1 MFCIISYLI
10 TAFCYYLVFFKTRK
24 EYYEK
29 VNEDYYYSGRVW
41 VDKGKAKFPL
51 WMWFAMGLIGI
62 IPVLGTLTF
71 IVIIVWFSIG
81 FGNECDR
88 ERYKINNKIIEFL
101 NKKY

>member
-24 EYYEK
+24 KYYEK

-51 WMWFAMGLIGI
+51 
-62 IPVLGTLTF
+62 
-71 IVIIVWFSIG
+71 
-81 FGNECDR
+81 
-88 ERYKINNKIIEFL
+88 
-101 NKKY
+101 

>member
-1 MFCIISYLI
+1 
-10 TAFCYYLVFFKTRK
+10 
-24 EYYEK
+24 
-29 VNEDYYYSGRVW
+29 
-41 VDKGKAKFPL
+41 
-51 WMWFAMGLIGI
+51 MWFAMGLIGI